1 MMAAAKAKIWRKGNI
16 PLSLMELKFQ
26 KKVESNPLLFFSL
39 CPAATWSQRQVQLR
53 KCTGAHGN
61 YSHSILATRPERGSL
76 LEVTKEIIREKLLNN
91 VNIIYSENPYNLQ
104 RQTMN
109 IRTKPFNHSLY
120 RNTLKV
126 TFFWFSQRISK
137 IIRNKSISYQCQVWL
152 NKS

>member
-1 MMAAAKAKIWRKGNI
+1 MLLGLFLNNLLNNI
-16 PLSLMELKFQ
+16 LAHVTYNLDSKWSKEQVVEFKLHWKYFLSHGIKMLFLKFD
-26 KKVESNPLLFFSL
+26 KWHFNM
-39 CPAATWSQRQVQLR
+39 
-53 KCTGAHGN
+53 
-61 YSHSILATRPERGSL
+61 
-76 LEVTKEIIREKLLNN
+76 EIIREKLLNN